1 MRQFSGAHLAALAVT
16 VLVTGVCVWAARR
29 RPRSWA
35 RPVAWTLALLI
46 FAAWAGEYL
55 ADVLLGT
62 WTAQYDLPLQLTDA
76 VSLVCILALLTRR
89 MLWVELAYFWA
100 LTATLQAAVTPDL
113 SRTFPSVYYLTYFT
127 YHGGAI
133 AGSCFLVFGC
143 RLYPRPGAVA
153 RVYAA
158 TAVVALVAGLG
169 DILTGGN
176 YMYLREKPVHDSL
189 LNVMGP
195 WPVYIVS
202 TALLGLALMVLVKLV
217 TDRIRCRD
225 LGGDLPSRAE
235 PGGFSDRDG
244 PHGLL

>member
-1 MRQFSGAHLAALAVT
+1 MRQFSGAHLAALPVMLLA
-16 VLVTGVCVWAARR
+16 TGLSVWAARQN
-29 RPRSWA
+29 PRLWA
-35 RPVAWTLALLI
+35 TPIAWALALLI

-62 WTAQYDLPLQLTDA
+62 WTAQYDLPLQLTNA

-89 MLWVELAYFWA
+89 MLWVELAYFWS

-113 SRTFPSVYYLTYFT
+113 SRTFPSVYYFTYFT

-176 YMYLREKPVHDSL
+176 YMYLREKPVHNSL
-189 LNVMGP
+189 LSVMGS
-195 WPVYIVS
+195 WPVYIIS
-202 TALLGLALMVLVKLV
+202 TAVLGLALMILVKLL
-217 TDRIRCRD
+217 TDWARRHDI
-225 LGGDLPSRAE
+225 GGGT
-235 PGGFSDRDG
+235 PGRGPLAVSDRDG
-244 PHGLL
+244 LHGAR